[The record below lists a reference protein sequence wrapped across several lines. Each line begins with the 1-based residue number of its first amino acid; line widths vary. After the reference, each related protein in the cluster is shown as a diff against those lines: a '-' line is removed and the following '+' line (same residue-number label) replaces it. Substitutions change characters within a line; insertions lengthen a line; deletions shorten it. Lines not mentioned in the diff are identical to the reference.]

1 MGTGPQWILLWRL
14 EVAITSGQFDKVAV
28 LRDSLGDA
36 LKRLLIN
43 WSIPHRSRF
52 TWSAANKSAHCVY
65 SHSER
70 KKQALQVSYF
80 RNLRI

>member
-36 LKRLLIN
+36 LKRLLID
-43 WSIPHRSRF
+43 WSILHRRF
-52 TWSAANKSAHCVY
+52 TLSAANKSAHCVY
-65 SHSER
+65 LYSER

>member
-28 LRDSLGDA
+28 LWDSLGDA

-43 WSIPHRSRF
+43 WSILHRRF
-52 TWSAANKSAHCVY
+52 TLSAANKIAHWLY